1 MHVRLSPQHQEI
13 YLQYLNAKKK
23 QSPSDVPFKYLY
35 EARKRLVGA
44 GLYKL
49 KYELEKEEESQFFY
63 SKEQQR
69 LLLAVFDYLL
79 GINHIDSE
87 ELSPGEKALTA
98 SLEVLRPHAVQSLYC
113 SIVVNTLNQLG
124 ILWANW
130 SDARRAATFL
140 EEAEELYHGYAK
152 AIKEP
157 PVSDPFDVAVTLTPT
172 ECWDELDNLHTYT
185 LYYLAQVYGSLGLK
199 DKARMCSHEYL
210 MAHSLNA
217 LCLQSAECCRMTLK
231 RQLGRKDLDQLTW
244 ALDCM
249 TLSQYY
255 TSIGAFPFAHHCL
268 TAAESMLWDMSGD
281 GVSLVSTE
289 QGIPLQRAKA
299 DLSWIW
305 GKYYLNALEVSAE
318 RHLEADTT
326 IQSSLSLCGMPLFDI
341 QPPATQ
347 PVRPVVPPAFA
358 QSYPEAQPLFLEGL
372 RCLEDAKKFFVID
385 GFVTDH
391 VGIVKDMSQLY
402 KHLCAFESDP
412 VRRSALTQRCAL
424 LLTPLLESLNPAHF
438 LDLVQSVTYE
448 LTTAYEALVDC
459 RLAVFE
465 NIAEGLPYK
474 ERIEKAID
482 INQLL
487 EKTIQYCAA
496 FITLYADPQTKLL
509 PEPFEDADDARA
521 VMTATWRMARLW
533 ARKIPVPESE
543 AEADENH
550 LRGLKATY
558 LRNSLV
564 AYTQI
569 TAYYTR
575 FGISGFED
583 EMDVIKAMCDL
594 LPRHIFEVEKALS

>member
-1 MHVRLSPQHQEI
+1 MHKLNFRTARRPTKMPVQLSPQHQEI
-13 YLQYLNAKKK
+13 YLQYLSAKEK
-23 QSPSDVPFKYLY
+23 QSPSEVPFKYLY
-35 EARKRLVGA
+35 EARKH
-44 GLYKL
+44 LYKL
-49 KYELEKEEESQFFY
+49 KNELEKEEESGSNY

-98 SLEVLRPHAVQSLYC
+98 SLEVLRPHAVQPLYC
-113 SIVVNTLNQLG
+113 SIVLNTLNQLG

-140 EEAEELYHGYAK
+140 EKAEELYHAYAK
-152 AIKEP
+152 AVKEP
-157 PVSDPFDVAVTLTPT
+157 PVPNPFDVAITLTPT
-172 ECWDELDNLHTYT
+172 ECWDELDNLHTHS

-199 DKARMCSHEYL
+199 DK
-210 MAHSLNA
+210 
-217 LCLQSAECCRMTLK
+217 SAEYCRMTLM
-231 RQLGRKDLDQLTW
+231 RQLGRKDLNQLTW

-268 TAAESMLWDMSGD
+268 TAAESMLWSMSGD
-281 GVSLVSTE
+281 GVSLDSTE
-289 QGIPLQRAKA
+289 QARSFQRAKA

-305 GKYYLNALEVSAE
+305 GKFYLNALEVSAE
-318 RHLEADTT
+318 RHVESDTT
-326 IQSSLSLCGMPLFDI
+326 IESSLSMSLCGMPLFDI
-341 QPPATQ
+341 QRPATQ
-347 PVRPVVPPAFA
+347 PVRPVVPSAFA
-358 QSYPEAQPLFLEGL
+358 QSYTEAQPLFLEGL
-372 RCLEDAKKFFVID
+372 RCLEEAKKFFVID

-402 KHLCAFESDP
+402 KHLGAFESDP

-448 LTTAYEALVDC
+448 LSTTYEALVDS

-465 NIAEGLPYK
+465 NVAEGLPYK

-482 INQLL
+482 INKLI
-487 EKTIQYCAA
+487 EKTIQYSTA

-509 PEPFEDADDARA
+509 PEPFDDADDARA

-569 TAYYTR
+569 TAYYTQ

-583 EMDVIKAMCDL
+583 EMEVIKAMCDL
-594 LPRHIFEVEKALS
+594 LPRHISEVEKPVS